1 MHLPF
6 RPWFPS
12 RAACLAVVVA
22 FAAVVGPARAE
33 VLPGPVAA
41 DVIRVIDGDTLA
53 LRARIWIGIDIVV
66 NARIRGI
73 DAPELRGRCDAEK
86 ALAEDALARLEALAA
101 GKTVR
106 LRRVENDKYA
116 GRVLADIVTDDG
128 IDLRA
133 AMLESGLAR
142 PYDGGGRAPWCDVA
156 RLAG

>member
-6 RPWFPS
+6 RPCLPL
-12 RAACLAVVVA
+12 RAACLGVVVA
-22 FAAVVGPARAE
+22 FAAAVGPVRAE

-106 LRRVENDKYA
+106 LRRIENDKYA

-128 IDLRA
+128 TDLAA

-142 PYDGGGRAPWCDVA
+142 PYDGSTRAPWCDVA
-156 RLAG
+156 RLD